1 MPAASIRTCRP
12 ASQGDCTL
20 YYEQF
25 ARAVRQG
32 TPLPVSAAEAVA
44 VLEVLDAARHSD
56 ALGAVV
62 KLESGLG

>member
-1 MPAASIRTCRP
+1 
-12 ASQGDCTL
+12 
-20 YYEQF
+20 
-25 ARAVRQG
+25 VRQG
-32 TPLPVSAAEAVA
+32 TPLAVSAAEAVA